1 MPEISHLEWLAQLGG
16 FGTLTAVIGAG
27 AGYLTYHVTHT
38 ASLARE
44 DRLYRERKDNEEKL
58 LAAVRTAQTSPGPV
72 DVIWTAEKA
81 TAPYSQH
88 TRPTSPVPAF
98 VPTSPIPT
106 SEVFTA
112 QARDTTET
120 MVNPPM
126 FQRPTR
132 HKPSP
137 SPLADTASRLRW
149 ADFVGPEM
157 VEKLTTTDVLHL
169 ETVSKEDG
177 EDRSASVFH
186 GFQPATA

>member
-1 MPEISHLEWLAQLGG
+1 MPEVSQIEWIAQLASACG
-16 FGTLTAVIGAG
+16 LCSAVAG
-27 AGYLTYHVTHT
+27 VGGYLVFRENHRR
-38 ASLARE
+38 SLSDE
-44 DRLYRERKDNEEKL
+44 KRLKEERLANEAKL
-58 LAAVRTAQTSPGPV
+58 LAAVRAAQVSPGPV

-81 TAPYSQH
+81 TAPYSTQS
-88 TRPTSPVPAF
+88 RPTSPVPAF

-112 QARDTTET
+112 AARDTTET

-137 SPLADTASRLRW
+137 SPLADTAARLRW
-149 ADFVGPEM
+149 ADFVGPEL

-169 ETVSKEDG
+169 ETITEEGG